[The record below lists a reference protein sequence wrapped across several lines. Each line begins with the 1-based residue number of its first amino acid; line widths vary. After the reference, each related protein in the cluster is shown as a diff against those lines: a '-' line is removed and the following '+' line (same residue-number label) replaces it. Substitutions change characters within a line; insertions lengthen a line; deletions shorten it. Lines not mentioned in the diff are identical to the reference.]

1 MGYNAVS
8 YVPALFSLEVI
19 DVTDKIGTLNSADF
33 VERYLAGE
41 SLAALAVLA
50 HCDFRTAKRRLV
62 ALGVKVRDKQAA
74 APQLGLDVS
83 LVRSRYEAGESTFML
98 ARSSGCSPGAIK
110 DAILRAGGQIRT
122 TQERNALRFSRMPD
136 EERFLITRPFA
147 QSRKGTRDPLERKN
161 ARARTNES
169 RLNRVSPEEKVFLS
183 MLINE
188 GIAPRQQTA
197 VGPYNLDFTIDS
209 VAVEVFGG
217 GWHAQAERLRQ
228 FEQRT
233 RYLFEA
239 GWHVYVVWV
248 EARRWPLIDV
258 SQDIIAFAKEG
269 RSLPASRRRYRVIR
283 GNGEVVSFGSSEDQ
297 SLTFVPSTRRS

>member
-1 MGYNAVS
+1 MPSNPYA
-8 YVPALFSLEVI
+8 
-19 DVTDKIGTLNSADF
+19 ADF
-33 VERYLAGE
+33 HDASRPAANRKPLDDALIVRLYESGISENAIAIRLGVGRLTIRRRLRWANVALRDQTAAETLKWASMTVAQREAQVAAAHAAAMGRVASDDERMRI
-41 SLAALAVLA
+41 ALANERSGRRASVIEGQLLSYL
-50 HCDFRTAKRRLV
+50 RTAGLRVEPQKAIGRYNIDI
-62 ALGVKVRDKQAA
+62 ALPG
-74 APQLGLDVS
+74 LG
-83 LVRSRYEAGESTFML
+83 
-98 ARSSGCSPGAIK
+98 
-110 DAILRAGGQIRT
+110 
-122 TQERNALRFSRMPD
+122 
-136 EERFLITRPFA
+136 
-147 QSRKGTRDPLERKN
+147 
-161 ARARTNES
+161 
-169 RLNRVSPEEKVFLS
+169 
-183 MLINE
+183 
-188 GIAPRQQTA
+188 
-197 VGPYNLDFTIDS
+197 